1 MKRLSLLS
9 LLFTC
14 TLFNSG
20 FWNNSNNDEPE
31 IRGIICGSE
40 ISMKVLKDNFSLEEI
55 YTGEPEE
62 RIFEVLD
69 SEDEYL
75 YTCIVDINNGHVYD
89 LEDSN
94 EFVTTFSRLRERYY
108 SWDDSKILYFTEKK
122 GNQIILTKYYFEEGL
137 KTDEYTEILNLS
149 RLTNS
154 WNIDG
159 EKATDECMFFPFPG
173 IIKITE

>member
-1 MKRLSLLS
+1 MKRLSLLT

-20 FWNNSNNDEPE
+20 FWNRDEVD
-31 IRGIICGSE
+31 IKGIICGSE
-40 ISMKVLKDNFSLEEI
+40 ISMKVLKDNFSVEEI

-62 RIFEVLD
+62 RILEVLD
-69 SEDEYL
+69 DDEYL
-75 YTCIVDINNGHVYD
+75 YTWFVDINNGHVYD

-94 EFVTTFSRLRERYY
+94 EFVTTFSRVRERYY
-108 SWDDSKILYFTEKK
+108 SWDDSKYVYFSERK
-122 GNQIILTKYYFEEGL
+122 GNQIILTTHYFEQGL
-137 KTDEYTEILNLS
+137 KIDEWTEILNLS
-149 RLTNS
+149 RLTHY

-159 EKATDECMFFPFPG
+159 EEATDECMFFPFPG